1 VKYVKSCRK
10 FVGGGFGKLL
20 GVRVENDNRIERC
33 FAQQDRAAPRAAR
46 AAVAAMDGID
56 DDVRCDLTLVVSE
69 LVANAVRHAP
79 PVDGGKVRL
88 LVVRRAG
95 DVHVEVRDPGGG
107 FDPTP
112 DPNREGGLGLVTVSR
127 VAREWGIQGGDGTT
141 VWCNLPAPIAH

>member
-1 VKYVKSCRK
+1 VHRT
-10 FVGGGFGKLL
+10 FARGGFGKSL
-20 GVRVENDNRIERC
+20 GVRVENHNQIERC
-33 FAQQDRAAPRAAR
+33 FAQRDRAAPRAAR

-79 PVDGGKVRL
+79 PVDGGKVEL
-88 LVVRRAG
+88 LIVRREG
-95 DVHVEVRDPGGG
+95 DVHVEVRDPGEG

-127 VAREWGIQGGDGTT
+127 VAREWGIEGSGGTTT
-141 VWCNLPAPIAH
+141 VWCNLPAR

>member
-1 VKYVKSCRK
+1 VK
-10 FVGGGFGKLL
+10 
-20 GVRVENDNRIERC
+20 VESDNRIERS
-33 FAQQDRAAPRAAR
+33 FAQQDRGAPRAAR

-88 LVVRRAG
+88 LVVRREG

-127 VAREWGIQGGDGTT
+127 VAREWGIQAGDGTT